1 MNSFHGCYTS
11 NNRNLILCMAGL
23 NESKPREAEK
33 AIERRLR
40 PVPNLGTAL
49 HTSGEKVPV
58 VLGSKN
64 TGKRGADTMHRYIIG
79 TGYAYQKKYGY
90 RTQPGRIPS
99 ERAVQVGQSIR
110 LPTTETASPPSAI
123 GW

>member
-1 MNSFHGCYTS
+1 
-11 NNRNLILCMAGL
+11 MAGL

-40 PVPNLGTAL
+40 PVPNLGIAL
-49 HTSGEKVPV
+49 HTFGKKVPV
-58 VLGSKN
+58 VLESKN
-64 TGKRGADTMHRYIIG
+64 TGKRGLDTMHRYIIG
-79 TGYAYQKKYGY
+79 TGYAYQGKYGY

-110 LPTTETASPPSAI
+110 LPTTETASPPSGI